1 MFFVSGK
8 CNIMLLVIHIC
19 IYMYVYMWG
28 VHVFSFSLSLMYY
41 LKKSSCNILFLCI
54 KFDLD
59 IFLNGI
65 LMCVYIEEICG
76 PNTWKLQYH
85 VAV

>member
-1 MFFVSGK
+1 
-8 CNIMLLVIHIC
+8 
-19 IYMYVYMWG
+19 MWG
-28 VHVFSFSLSLMYY
+28 VHVFSYSLSLMYY
-41 LKKSSCNILFLCI
+41 LKKGSCNILFLCI

-76 PNTWKLQYH
+76 PKTWKLQYH
-85 VAV
+85 VAVKQILNTKVL

>member
-19 IYMYVYMWG
+19 IYIYVYMWG
-28 VHVFSFSLSLMYY
+28 VHVHVFSYSLSLMYY

-65 LMCVYIEEICG
+65 LMCV
-76 PNTWKLQYH
+76 
-85 VAV
+85 